1 MLFVDLPAGVGYSYS
16 NTTSDYHNT
25 GDKKTTDDAYTF
37 LVNWLEKFSEYRD
50 RDFFI
55 TGESY
60 AGHYVPELANL
71 IISKNRASNTTN
83 VKLKGV
89 AVSVKH
95 STITV
100 LELLTSVRF

>member
-1 MLFVDLPAGVGYSYS
+1 MLFVEIPAGVGYSYS
-16 NTTSDYHNT
+16 NTTSDYHIT
-25 GDKKTTDDAYTF
+25 GDKRSTDDAFTF
-37 LVNWLEKFSEYRD
+37 LVNWLERFPKYRD

-71 IISKNRASNTTN
+71 IISNNRARGATN

-89 AVSVKH
+89 AVSV
-95 STITV
+95 
-100 LELLTSVRF
+100 